1 MQHVCYW
8 NHEVLKPIQFGG
20 ATSGEGE
27 RAFEKLGLLLQRL
40 MLRRTK
46 VERADDLGL
55 PPRIVEV
62 RKDYFTEEEEE
73 LYKSLFQDVKRK
85 FNTYAAEGT
94 VCLKLLALQSIAHAD
109 FSPEYR
115 S

>member
-85 FNTYAAEGT
+85 FNTYADEGT
-94 VCLKLLALQSIAHAD
+94 VRLSYSHPTIASRD
-109 FSPEYR
+109 
-115 S
+115 